1 MTPIPRVKPF
11 SGPALLSYGFRPFFL
26 LGALWAGLTV
36 LLWLPIYEGDIA
48 LDTVFTPTDWH
59 AHELL
64 FGYVA
69 AVVTGFLLTAI
80 PNWTGR
86 LPLNG
91 LPLLVL
97 VLAWLAGRLAVAAGS
112 LLGWRLV
119 AIIDASFLVLVLGA
133 ATREVVAGRNW
144 RNLRVLVI
152 VAVLVLANIVFHVE
166 AHLWGGAV
174 LGRRMALAAVVALI
188 VLVGG
193 RIIPSFTRN
202 WLVKANPGQLPAPFD
217 RLDAVAVGA
226 TVLGLA
232 AWLVA
237 PEGLVTAGLLTAAG
251 LANAVRLARWRG
263 DRTGRDPIVLILHLG
278 YGFVPLGFLL
288 LAAAAVW
295 PAVGEAAGIHA
306 WSVGAAGVMTLA
318 VMTRATRGHTG
329 HALEASPATR
339 LIYMAVLAAAVLR
352 ILAGL
357 LPEVATPLL
366 WAAATAWVVAFWG
379 FCLAYGPMLMR
390 PRRRTGAA

>member
-1 MTPIPRVKPF
+1 MTPIPRVAPF
-11 SGPALLSYGFRPFFL
+11 SGPAVLSYGFRPFFL

-36 LLWLPIYEGDIA
+36 LLWLPVYEGHIA
-48 LDTVFTPTDWH
+48 LDTMFTPTDWH

-86 LPLNG
+86 LPLAG

-97 VLAWLAGRLAVAAGS
+97 VLAWLAGRLAVAAGD
-112 LLGWRLV
+112 LLGWGLV
-119 AIIDASFLVLVLGA
+119 ALIDVSFLVLVLA
-133 ATREVVAGRNW
+133 AAGREVIAGKNW

-152 VAVLVLANIVFHVE
+152 VVVLALANVVFHVE

-174 LGRRMALAAVVALI
+174 LGRRLALAAVVMLI
-188 VLVGG
+188 VLIGG

-202 WLVKANPGQLPAPFD
+202 WLVKSNPGELPAPFG
-217 RLDAVAVGA
+217 RVDAVAIA
-226 TVLGLA
+226 AAVLGLA

-237 PEGLVTAGLLTAAG
+237 PEAPVTAVALAAAG
-251 LANAVRLARWRG
+251 LAHAVRLARWRG

-278 YGFVPLGFLL
+278 YAFVPLGFLL

-329 HALEASPATR
+329 HALEAPPATR
-339 LIYMAVLAAAVLR
+339 FIFMAVLAAAALR
-352 ILAGL
+352 ILGGL

-366 WAAATAWVVAFWG
+366 WAAAAAWVAAFWG
-379 FCLAYGPMLMR
+379 FCLAYGPMLVR
-390 PRRRTGAA
+390 PRHKAG

>member
-1 MTPIPRVKPF
+1 MTPIPRVAPF

-36 LLWLPIYEGDIA
+36 LLWLPVYEGRIV
-48 LDTVFTPTDWH
+48 LDTAFTPTDWH

-86 LPLNG
+86 LPLSG

-97 VLAWLAGRLAVAAGS
+97 ALAWLAGRLAVAAGS
-112 LLGWRLV
+112 LLGWGLV
-119 AIIDASFLVLVLGA
+119 AAIDAGFLLLVLA
-133 ATREVVAGRNW
+133 AAGREVIAGKNW
-144 RNLRVLVI
+144 RNLRVLVV
-152 VAVLVLANIVFHVE
+152 VAVFALANIVFHVE

-174 LGRRMALAAVVALI
+174 LGRRLALAAVVVLIALI
-188 VLVGG
+188 GG

-202 WLVKANPGQLPAPFD
+202 WLVKANPGRLPAPFG
-217 RLDAVAVGA
+217 RLDAAAIAAAVVA
-226 TVLGLA
+226 LA
-232 AWLVA
+232 AWLAA
-237 PEGLVTAGLLTAAG
+237 PEGAVTATLLAAAG
-251 LANAVRLARWRG
+251 VVHAVRLARWRG

-278 YGFVPLGFLL
+278 YAFVPLGFLL
-288 LAAAAVW
+288 LAAAAAW

-329 HALEASPATR
+329 HALEAPPATR
-339 LIYMAVLAAAVLR
+339 LIYACVLAAAALR

-366 WAAATAWVVAFWG
+366 WAAAAAWVAAFWG
-379 FCLAYGPMLMR
+379 FCLVYGPMLVR
-390 PRRRTGAA
+390 PRRKAG